1 MVRDKTHRY
10 QTQVLWTG
18 NQGQGTANYRAY
30 ERSHQIT
37 KTQYNPEELLVASLS
52 ACHMLWY
59 LHLCAEAAIVVTHYI
74 DQAIGTLQE
83 TEEGGGRFTEVVLHP
98 IVTVKLNDF

>member
-1 MVRDKTHRY
+1 
-10 QTQVLWTG
+10 
-18 NQGQGTANYRAY
+18 
-30 ERSHQIT
+30 
-37 KTQYNPEELLVASLS
+37 
-52 ACHMLWY
+52 MLWY